1 MHGVGRGCGAERA
14 ALLDAVSKQSRVV
27 PVGYTSGRVEV
38 LQSRTLTACPLDFP
52 EDCPKPCWTG

>member
-1 MHGVGRGCGAERA
+1 MHGVGRRCGAERA
-14 ALLDAVSKQSRVV
+14 ALLDAVSRQSRVV

-52 EDCPKPCWTG
+52 EDFA